1 MNRVH
6 VITLGVDD
14 INQSLQFYKDGL
26 GFSTTVEEN
35 DPQIV
40 FFQSQG
46 VTLALCPKGGL
57 AEDIDKINPP
67 EGQGFSGTTLGY
79 VVREKGD
86 VDRILALA
94 EEMGGCIVKTPQR
107 AFWGGYHGYFA
118 DPDGYYWEVMYWEN
132 WRFKEDGSL
141 NIE

>member
-14 INQSLQFYKDGL
+14 LNKSLQFYRDGL
-26 GFSTTVEEN
+26 GFSTSAEEN
-35 DPQIV
+35 DPPIV

-46 VTLALCPKGGL
+46 VTLALCPRGSL
-57 AEDIDKINPP
+57 AEDIDKRSPP
-67 EGQGFSGTTLGY
+67 EGEGFSGTSLGY
-79 VVREKGD
+79 VVRDMDE

-94 EEMGGCIVKTPQR
+94 EEAGGSIVKTPQW

-118 DPDGYYWEVMYWEN
+118 DPDGYFWEVMYWEN
-132 WRFKEDGSL
+132 WQFKEDGSL